1 MVLSKEKEP
10 EEIQDLS
17 GDGSNAL
24 ILPGSRKNKSKE
36 KEKGLKRKKEA
47 PALSKNKQRKLRKLE
62 EEKKQKL
69 LQAKSIELL
78 GKYKI
83 SDGAYSLLHSS
94 GTIGQVETIKEKRR
108 RAVQY
113 SKAGLEVP
121 EEISIFKKGINMDYY
136 NENFVD
142 RQYDLPIE
150 NMIEG
155 SVRVSSMIE
164 DGSLLPGLKACNTAG
179 VHDSKATILVG
190 EEQSIKIK
198 KSDVKNQLESEQQEM
213 ESQKSYETSP
223 VVLSTSKV
231 EGEDRKSDNQKSEVC
246 PPVMAPD
253 KILNKENQNLEH
265 KKSVVIAPVVVR
277 VSRPPEIEEK
287 RRDLPIIMMEQ
298 EIMEAINEN
307 SVVILCGETG
317 CGKTTQVPQFL
328 YEAGFGSSNHLD
340 KRGMI
345 GVTQPRRVAVLST
358 ARRVSVE
365 LGLHLGREVG
375 FQVRHDRMIG
385 KDSSIKFMTDGIL
398 LRELQSDILL
408 KRYSV
413 IILDEAHERSLNT
426 DILIGML
433 SRIIKA
439 RQELFEEQQHKIC
452 SGASIPLDK
461 QITKLK
467 LILMSATL
475 RVEDFI
481 SNKKLF
487 DTAPP
492 VIEVPVRQFPV
503 TIHFSKN
510 TREDYLGQAYKKVLS
525 IHKRLP
531 EGGIL
536 VFVTGQ
542 REVDYL
548 CKKLRKVSRRLD
560 DKKAKGVE
568 GIVQPVDADVDGI
581 KEISEAFDG
590 ENCTPEHQ
598 DDSSYDGGNHFP
610 DTDFDSSGSELD
622 CEIDSDSEEE
632 EDPITFHAPET
643 DSNKV
648 LDLLR
653 DEESLSFLKASF
665 DALGSKGTKLSAE
678 ETTTKEELQQKD
690 NSVPACHGGLHVLPL
705 YAMLPASAQLRVFQ
719 DVPQSKRLVVVATNV
734 AETSLTIPGI
744 KYVVDTGKV
753 KVKNYCHAIGV
764 ASYDVNWISKAS
776 AAQRAGRAGRVGPG
790 HCYRLYSSGAYGKE
804 EVFPEFSVPEI
815 VKTPVDG
822 VVLLLKNM
830 GIGKVDNFPFPTSPE
845 KEALV
850 EAEKCLKALQAID
863 TNSRLTPIGR
873 GMAQYPMSP
882 RHSRMLLTS
891 INLITT
897 HHDRPELTLAYTIAA
912 TSALSFPNPFL
923 FHFGEKQEDNAEPVL
938 DKQRAKESFSKFSNP
953 TSDALTVA
961 FALHQ
966 FELSGNRVGFCKDN
980 SLHLKTMDDM
990 SKLRKQLL
998 QLVFHNSKSCEEF
1011 TWRGGTIEEV
1021 ERAWWETRPDKN
1033 PLKIEEEEA
1042 IAQAVCAGWA
1052 DRVAKRAKFS
1062 EIRDLPE
1069 EDRKTRAVRY
1079 LSCALKEPI
1088 YLHRSSS
1095 VARSATEF
1103 LVYTELVHKKRL
1115 YMHGVTTIKPEW
1127 LVKYA
1132 SALCTFSAPL
1142 TDPKP
1147 FYDPLND
1154 QVFNWVSPSFGLHN
1168 WSIPLH
1174 SSQIEKKGLRV
1185 LVFACALLEGDVLPC
1200 LKSAQK
1206 YLVGPPSAILRPE
1219 SQGQTRVG
1227 DLLNRMKTGTG
1238 MRAVDSRS
1246 ALREIWCSNPNFLY
1260 NEIKNWFQQKYAH
1273 MYADYWAQMQREILL
1288 EGRELFPKRAKKL
1301 SRK

>member
-1 MVLSKEKEP
+1 MEP
-10 EEIQDLS
+10 EESQENLE
-17 GDGSNAL
+17 DGTNAL
-24 ILPGSRKNKSKE
+24 ILPGSRKHKSKG
-36 KEKGLKRKKEA
+36 KDKDLKRKREA
-47 PALSKNKQRKLRKLE
+47 PALSKSKQRKLRKLE

-69 LQAKSIELL
+69 LQAKSIKLL

-83 SDGAYSLLHSS
+83 PDGAQSLLRSS
-94 GTIGQVETIKEKRR
+94 GTIGQVETMKERR
-108 RAVQY
+108 RLAVQF

-121 EEISIFKKGINMDYY
+121 EEISIFKGKKDKSSS
-136 NENFVD
+136 NEKLDDLQSD
-142 RQYDLPIE
+142 RLAESLLEDV
-150 NMIEG
+150 G
-155 SVRVSSMIE
+155 RASSMIE
-164 DGSLLPGLKACNTAG
+164 DKSSVPALKSCITAC
-179 VHDSKATILVG
+179 VHDSQAKTFVG
-190 EEQSIKIK
+190 EEQSVGIN
-198 KSDVKNQLESEQQEM
+198 KSGVNIELEGEQQNM
-213 ESQKSYETSP
+213 RSQKLYETSP
-223 VVLSTSKV
+223 TMLSNVNLK
-231 EGEDRKSDNQKSEVC
+231 GENEKSEHQKSEIC
-246 PPVMAPD
+246 HPVMVPD
-253 KILNKENQNLEH
+253 RNLNKENLNQDH
-265 KKSVVIAPVVVR
+265 RVSGVKAPVVVQ
-277 VSRPPEIEEK
+277 VSRPPEIDEK

-328 YEAGFGSSNHLD
+328 YEAGFGSSD
-340 KRGMI
+340 RPDRRGMI

-365 LGLHLGREVG
+365 LGLRLGREVG

-439 RQELFEEQQHKIC
+439 RQELCEEQQHKIC
-452 SGASIPLDK
+452 AGFSIPIDK
-461 QITKLK
+461 QITQLK

-503 TIHFSKN
+503 TIHFSKR
-510 TREDYLGQAYKKVLS
+510 TREDYLGQAYKKVLT

-536 VFVTGQ
+536 LFVTGQ
-542 REVDYL
+542 REVEYL
-548 CKKLRKVSRRLD
+548 CKKLRKASRRLVD
-560 DKKAKGVE
+560 RRAKVVE
-568 GIVQPVDADVDGI
+568 GTMQPTDADVDDI
-581 KEISEAFDG
+581 KEISEAFDVESG
-590 ENCTPEHQ
+590 ASEQQ
-598 DDSSYDGGNHFP
+598 DDSFFDDGNHFP
-610 DTDFDSSGSELD
+610 DPDSDSSGSELD
-622 CEIDSDSEEE
+622 SEIDTDSEED
-632 EDPITFHAPET
+632 EDPLTLSAPET
-643 DSNKV
+643 DNNKV
-648 LDLLR
+648 LDFLR
-653 DEESLSFLKASF
+653 DEESLSLLKASF
-665 DALGSKGTKLSAE
+665 DALASKGSKSSD
-678 ETTTKEELQQKD
+678 ETMATSEKPKQKD
-690 NSVPACHGGLHVLPL
+690 KPDPVCHSGLHVLPL

-719 DVPQSKRLVVVATNV
+719 DVPQSKRLIVVATNV

-753 KVKNYCHAIGV
+753 KVKNYNHTIGV
-764 ASYDVNWISKAS
+764 ASYDVSWISKAS

-804 EVFPEFSVPEI
+804 EVFPEFTDPEI

-830 GIGKVDNFPFPTSPE
+830 GIEKVENFPFPSSPE
-845 KEALV
+845 KEALI

-863 TNSRLTPIGR
+863 LNNRVTPVGHA
-873 GMAQYPMSP
+873 MAQYPMSP

-891 INLITT
+891 INLIRSQ
-897 HHDRPELTLAYTIAA
+897 HDRTELILAFTVAA

-923 FHFGEKQEDNAEPVL
+923 FNFGAKQEDDAEPEL
-938 DKQRAKESFSKFSNP
+938 DRKRAKESFLKFANP
-953 TSDALTVA
+953 TSDALTIA

-966 FELSGNRVGFCKDN
+966 FELSGNRVGFCKDS
-980 SLHLKTMDDM
+980 SLHLKTMEDM
-990 SKLRKQLL
+990 SKLRQQLL
-998 QLVFHNSKSCEEF
+998 QLVFHNNKSCEEF
-1011 TWRGGTIEEV
+1011 TWRSGCIEEV
-1021 ERAWWETRPDKN
+1021 ERAWRLTRPDKK
-1033 PLKIEEEEA
+1033 LLRMVEEEVIVQA
-1042 IAQAVCAGWA
+1042 ICAGWA
-1052 DRVAKRAKFS
+1052 DRVAKRVKAS
-1062 EIRDLPE
+1062 EIHNLSE

-1079 LSCALKEPI
+1079 QSCALKETV

-1095 VARSATEF
+1095 VSPSAPEF

-1115 YMHGVTTIKPEW
+1115 YMHGVTSVKSEW
-1127 LVKYA
+1127 LVKHA

-1142 TDPKP
+1142 TDPRP
-1147 FYDPLND
+1147 FYDPLTD
-1154 QVFNWVSPSFGLHN
+1154 QVRCWVSPSFGPHN
-1168 WSIPLH
+1168 WSLPLH
-1174 SSQIEKKGLRV
+1174 SSPVEKKSLRIS
-1185 LVFACALLEGDVLPC
+1185 VFACALLEGDVLPC

-1206 YLVGPPSAILRPE
+1206 YLIGPASALLKPE
-1219 SQGQTRVG
+1219 SLGQTRVG
-1227 DLLNRMKTGTG
+1227 DLLSRMEAVNG
-1238 MRAVDSRS
+1238 MRVVESRS
-1246 ALREIWCSNPNFLY
+1246 ALKEIWCNDQNFLF
-1260 NEIKNWFQQKYAH
+1260 NEIRNWFQPKFRDTFT
-1273 MYADYWAQMQREILL
+1273 DYWCQMQREVLL
-1288 EGRELFPKRAKKL
+1288 EGQELFPKRAKKR